1 MRPGLYPS
9 RRGLASRIPRCAV
22 NSSDLT
28 SSLYFSAA
36 VRVAADVSLT
46 RLLPLDAL
54 HPPLAPHGSYSQRVL
69 LSLQALGVIE
79 PELALSRAGDWRMP
93 RDWMPCGFDS
103 VAWRIRWPSP
113 DCRCPH
119 DEVKELLKD
128 VVPSEDNMRVLLTLW
143 EDLALAEAVQY
154 ASWALAKSGYNPEW
168 AAQATEELRKA
179 LKHFGVAQVMYLISL
194 AVHSVATTCQR
205 GSVEAIRL
213 GQVFA
218 SSIAKSSR
226 LAAMEHWST
235 RGISRPEEL
244 PLSTLAKIFAYEV
257 TRLDNSYLTLR
268 PSLDALREA
277 MTRCQTIH

>member
-1 MRPGLYPS
+1 MRPDLCPF
-9 RRGLASRIPRCAV
+9 RGALPDRTPRCAV

-28 SSLYFSAA
+28 ASLYFSAA

-54 HPPLAPHGSYSQRVL
+54 HPPLAPHDNYSQRVL

-79 PELALSRAGDWRMP
+79 PELSLSRAGDWRMP
-93 RDWMPCGFDS
+93 RDWMPYGFDS
-103 VAWRIRWPSP
+103 VAWRIRWAPR
-113 DCRCPH
+113 DCRRQH

-128 VVPSEDNMRVLLTLW
+128 VAPSEETMCVLLMLW
-143 EDLALAEAVQY
+143 EDLALAETVQY

-168 AAQATEELRKA
+168 AVQATEELRQA

-194 AVHSVATTCQR
+194 AVHSVAIACQR

-213 GQVFA
+213 GQAFA

-226 LAAMEHWST
+226 HAAVEDWGI
-235 RGISRPEEL
+235 RGILRPVEL
-244 PLSTLAKIFAYEV
+244 PLSTLAMIFAYEV
-257 TRLDNSYLTLR
+257 TRLDNDYLTLR
-268 PSLDALREA
+268 PSLDGLRTA
-277 MTRCQTIH
+277 MTRCRTIH